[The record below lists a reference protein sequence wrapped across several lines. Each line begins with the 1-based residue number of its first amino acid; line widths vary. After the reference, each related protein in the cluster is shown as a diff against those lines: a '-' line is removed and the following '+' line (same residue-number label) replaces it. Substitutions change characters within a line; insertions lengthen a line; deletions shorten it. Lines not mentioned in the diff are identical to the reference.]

1 MNVPRPE
8 RCLAKDGRN
17 PATRLWRRAAPPGLR
32 HKSICAF
39 ACILSMATAIVLP
52 AFAGDTASVG
62 PRADVAYTE
71 KNLGDVPLDGAFAHT
86 FEIRNS
92 GDKTLD
98 VRVDSKSCSCTTS
111 VLSAESV
118 APGGS
123 LSVEVGYVPRPGPR
137 TDSRSVSVSL
147 ATNDPANKLIVL
159 TVRGEFKLPVEVSPA
174 AIELGD
180 IPVGK
185 VAEGRFEVRLHEH
198 LGRLPVITGVTAS
211 QKGVIAERAD
221 DAGSQAS
228 KTLTYR
234 VVLEDP
240 AELADNPPYLEVHTD
255 SLVMPTIEVPVR
267 FNVLYPVNTK
277 LPRNMLALGNLG
289 IGEQAVKELEL
300 VLNAGVRPEDL
311 TAKADHPAIEADVV
325 RAEGGVSTRLRI
337 ALHGQNVPGLLLA
350 HVDLNDKT
358 GLVGRVRI
366 TALIRK

>member
-1 MNVPRPE
+1 
-8 RCLAKDGRN
+8 
-17 PATRLWRRAAPPGLR
+17 
-32 HKSICAF
+32 
-39 ACILSMATAIVLP
+39 
-52 AFAGDTASVG
+52 
-62 PRADVAYTE
+62 
-71 KNLGDVPLDGAFAHT
+71 
-86 FEIRNS
+86 
-92 GDKTLD
+92 
-98 VRVDSKSCSCTTS
+98 
-111 VLSAESV
+111 
-118 APGGS
+118 
-123 LSVEVGYVPRPGPR
+123 
-137 TDSRSVSVSL
+137 
-147 ATNDPANKLIVL
+147 
-159 TVRGEFKLPVEVSPA
+159 
-174 AIELGD
+174 
-180 IPVGK
+180 
-185 VAEGRFEVRLHEH
+185 
-198 LGRLPVITGVTAS
+198 LPVITGVTAS